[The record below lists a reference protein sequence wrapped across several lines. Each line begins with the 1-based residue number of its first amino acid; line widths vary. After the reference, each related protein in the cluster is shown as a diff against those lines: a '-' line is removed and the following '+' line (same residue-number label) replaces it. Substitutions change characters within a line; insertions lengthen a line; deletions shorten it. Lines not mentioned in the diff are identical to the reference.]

1 MNNQENGFWECRGE
15 PNNRH
20 ILQVMSPD
28 ENECRECG
36 RKKPHKRKQPKPQ
49 PDGTK
54 NGSYQTNNN
63 GNNGNNENN
72 GNNGNNG
79 SNPNFQTNNHINTEP
94 KPEKDTKL
102 LIALIMLNIT
112 SGFTTMYGAAQILPQ
127 YVGWSSGA
135 VIQALLFLLTSGSTL
150 KHAPWLKW
158 MAVGSFSIIS
168 VYTSFFAYYD
178 TLVSETREKDGLNR
192 AVSAHQNLV
201 NEIFTP
207 IEEKAQ
213 QLEDEIRAKNK
224 QIEDEVGGT
233 GGSFE
238 QGKGP
243 IFRRL
248 TREKNQLQIRF
259 NGVKRVADELRP
271 FFDYELEGKE
281 PQEIF
286 DVGRKALAQ
295 VKPKCLPTEP
305 EFVCLPE
312 KYNGS
317 LDPLNPKYKELQAKY
332 FDEDARVRII
342 EPFLKIGKGEEAGIA
357 AAFMALLVDGCIIL
371 LGIGIEIPP
380 KSKKIAKKIPKTIT
394 LPIKGTGTDFLDKL
408 LEVIDNNRLIS
419 GEQEMLITQE
429 ELSQEN
435 RMEYYKLLQRLSN
448 ETGWIEKNENN
459 QWVIYDEENFT
470 DWVIKEGERLIQD
483 EEKNNSN
490 IVTFYLPNNQIKE
503 SQVS

>member
-1 MNNQENGFWECRGE
+1 MNNQENGFWECSGDE
-15 PNNRH
+15 NNRH

-36 RKKPHKRKQPKPQ
+36 IKKPHQRRQQKSQT
-49 PDGTK
+49 DSTK
-54 NGSYQTNNN
+54 NYSYSTN
-63 GNNGNNENN
+63 NN

-79 SNPNFQTNNHINTEP
+79 SNKTNSQTDNHINTEP

-112 SGFTTMYGAAQILPQ
+112 SGFTTMYGAAQILPW

-150 KHAPWLKW
+150 KHARWLKW

-192 AVSAHQNLV
+192 AISAHQNLV

-213 QLEDEIRAKNK
+213 QLEDEIRAKN
-224 QIEDEVGGT
+224 QEIENEVGGT
-233 GGSFE
+233 GGSFNPGE
-238 QGKGP
+238 GP
-243 IFRRL
+243 IFKQRI
-248 TREKNQLQIRF
+248 REKNQLQIRL
-259 NGVKRVADELRP
+259 NGVKRVANQLRP
-271 FFDYELEGKE
+271 FFEYELEGKE

-286 DVGRKALAQ
+286 DAGRKALAE

-312 KYNGS
+312 KYKGS

-332 FDEDARVRII
+332 FDQDARVRII

-357 AAFMALLVDGCIIL
+357 SAFMALLVDGCIIL

-380 KSKKIAKKIPKTIT
+380 TSKPKNTAKKTPKTIT
-394 LPIKGTGTDFLDKL
+394 LPIEGTGTEFLDKL
-408 LEVIDNNRLIS
+408 FQAINFNDAENDAEIDNKLF
-419 GEQEMLITQE
+419 
-429 ELSQEN
+429 QEN
-435 RMEYYKLLQRLSN
+435 QKNNTQYQKLLQRLSN
-448 ETGWIEKNENN
+448 ETEWIAKNQNN
-459 QWVIYDEENFT
+459 QWVINDEKKFT
-470 DWVIKEGERLIQD
+470 DWVIKEGERLIKNQQ
-483 EEKNNSN
+483 ENNSDN
-490 IVTFYLPNNQIKE
+490 ITFYLPDDDTTE
-503 SQVS
+503 L

>member
-1 MNNQENGFWECRGE
+1 MNNQENGFWECTGY

-20 ILQVMSPD
+20 ILQKMSPD
-28 ENECRECG
+28 ENECREPGCN
-36 RKKPHKRKQPKPQ
+36 RKKPYQRN
-49 PDGTK
+49 TK
-54 NGSYQTNNN
+54 DVVKTDSYLIDNNR
-63 GNNGNNENN
+63 NNRNNIITYNENN
-72 GNNGNNG
+72 K
-79 SNPNFQTNNHINTEP
+79 IYTEP
-94 KPEKDTKL
+94 KPKKDFKL
-102 LIALIMLNIT
+102 FIALIILNIT
-112 SGFTTMYGAAQILPQ
+112 SGFTTMYGAAQILPK
-127 YVGWSSGA
+127 YVGWSGGA
-135 VIQALLFLLTSGSTL
+135 TIQALLFLLTSGSTL
-150 KHAPWLKW
+150 KHARWLKW
-158 MAVGSFSIIS
+158 MAVGSFSIVS

-192 AVSAHQNLV
+192 AISAHQNLV

-213 QLEDEIRAKNK
+213 QLEDEINAKNK
-224 QIEDEVGGT
+224 QIKDEVGGT
-233 GGSFE
+233 GGTFRE
-238 QGKGP
+238 GEGP
-243 IFRRL
+243 KFQQL

-271 FFDYELEGKE
+271 FFEYELEGKE

-286 DVGRKALAQ
+286 DAGRKALAE

-342 EPFLKIGKGEEAGIA
+342 EPFLKIEKGEEAAIG
-357 AAFMALLVDGCIIL
+357 AAFMALLVDGFIIL

-380 KSKKIAKKIPKTIT
+380 PRKPKKAAKTIT
-394 LPIKGTGTDFLDKL
+394 LPIEGAGTKFLDKL
-408 LEVIDNNRLIS
+408 LEVIDNNKWSSI
-419 GEQEMLITQE
+419 EQELLITQE

-435 RMEYYKLLQRLSN
+435 KIEYYKLLQRLSN
-448 ETGWIEKNENN
+448 ETRWIVKNENN
-459 QWVIYDEENFT
+459 QWVIYEEERFT

-483 EEKNNSN
+483 DEKNNSN
-490 IVTFYLPNNQIKE
+490 NVTFYLPDDDVRE
-503 SQVS
+503 